1 MPSSQEASQKK
12 PVNKGSTSKS
22 QAMAETVE
30 LGADTCPIV
39 VEAVLVEIA
48 AKPPDAVLVLTGIA
62 ELVSVAVVAVV
73 GLENIEKVRVVLTAG
88 SKVELL
94 LLATAIEVVVSVD
107 VSAARLVLVSVSVV
121 GATIAS
127 AEVMESAKP
136 GCEMSTLR
144 LGDSPA
150 LQVHSGSPSS
160 RPFDCP
166 SPSESAA
173 QSSAVHW

>member
-1 MPSSQEASQKK
+1 M
-12 PVNKGSTSKS
+12 
-22 QAMAETVE
+22 E
-30 LGADTCPIV
+30 LGADTCSIV

-62 ELVSVAVVAVV
+62 ELVSGTVVAVV
-73 GLENIEKVRVVLTAG
+73 ELEDTEEVRVVLNAG
-88 SKVELL
+88 SKVELLL

-107 VSAARLVLVSVSVV
+107 DSAARLVLVSVSVV

-136 GCEMSTLR
+136 GCEMSMLR

-160 RPFDCP
+160 KPFDCP